1 MWYHVRTSPNKII
14 FIYRLIEKGN
24 VMKLQKQITNEEL
37 LELTKKAF
45 ENDEVAEFLCG
56 EKGYSCPISRFVP
69 ANVPTDFG
77 RIVNFGVF
85 KLYEES
91 KNEKIIKKFKEA
103 ILALTKG
110 SAVQVWIAYSVCW
123 NLVYKKN
130 RKQPTL
136 VIQDVEFWNSVKS
149 SILASENKLRVCN
162 EWQGINQKDG
172 LWSNIIRM
180 DNVLEKDYG
189 VSVL

>member
-1 MWYHVRTSPNKII
+1 
-14 FIYRLIEKGN
+14 
-24 VMKLQKQITNEEL
+24 MKSCLNLQKKHLKMTRL
-37 LELTKKAF
+37 LNFFVEK
-45 ENDEVAEFLCG
+45 
-56 EKGYSCPISRFVP
+56 KGYSCPISRFVP

-103 ILALTKG
+103 ILALVKG

-172 LWSNIIRM
+172 LWSDIIRM
-180 DNVLEKDYG
+180 DKNLLDDGEC
-189 VSVL
+189 LL